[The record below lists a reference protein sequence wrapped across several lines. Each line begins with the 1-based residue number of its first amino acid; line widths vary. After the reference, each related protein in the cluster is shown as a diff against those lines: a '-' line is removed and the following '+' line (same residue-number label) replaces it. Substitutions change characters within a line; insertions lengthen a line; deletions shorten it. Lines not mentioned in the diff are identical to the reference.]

1 MAMVFNHDL
10 PRRGYKKNEPVNYV
24 TFNALR
30 NNRRMGGDERKN
42 FVKVRKEGEE
52 EFKKVIKVDEGDR
65 FTIRIYFHNNA
76 DPSLGIKGF
85 ALNTNI
91 HYTSG
96 FFCCFEDEWVDY
108 LEKSEGDCDGFMGYI
123 EWANIDNERVQDFCV
138 IDKPEC
144 RTYDYIEGSSR
155 ITTKAGTHPFPDYG
169 GQIGI
174 GCLDGVIPPGEFG
187 YVEMDFVVVKYGDE
201 N

>member
-10 PRRGYKKNEPVNYV
+10 PRIGYKKNEPVNHV
-24 TFNALR
+24 VFNALR
-30 NNRRMGGDERKN
+30 SNRRMGGDERKN

-52 EFKKVIKVDEGDR
+52 EFKKVIKVDAGDK
-65 FTIRIYFHNNA
+65 FTVRIYFHNNA
-76 DPSLGIKGF
+76 DLSLGEKGI
-85 ALNTNI
+85 AYDTKI

-108 LEKSEGDCDGFMGYI
+108 LKKSDGDCEGFMGYI

-138 IDKPEC
+138 IDKPEY
-144 RTYDYIEGSSR
+144 RTYNYIKGSAR
-155 ITTKAGTHPFPDYG
+155 ITTRYGTHPFPDYG
-169 GQIGI
+169 GLIGI
-174 GCLDGVIPPGEFG
+174 DCLDGVIPPGEFG
-187 YVEMDFVVVKYGDE
+187 YVEMDFVVKKTG